1 MIGGIVTVFLCDSAV
16 GVEGTGKQQQYLI
29 DQVIIQSKQREDKDL
44 GQCYCRVKISNL
56 EPGMSDCVARLGER
70 KQKLG

>member
-1 MIGGIVTVFLCDSAV
+1 MTVFLCDRAV

-29 DQVIIQSKQREDKDL
+29 DQVIIQNKQREEKDL
-44 GQCYCRVKISNL
+44 DRLFCRVKIANL